1 VANRGKIK
9 LEIRI
14 KNSAGRYAFH
24 TAVVSSNGKLKPFAA
39 MVNGNQEVHPE
50 GVYHLRYTNE
60 NGKRVYERVGKD
72 ASEAL
77 NLLRRRQ
84 LGRESLAAGLKVVD
98 PTGNRTRIDD
108 AISLYLTRV
117 AISRSPKTQ
126 NEFNLFLL
134 QFQDLCSKV
143 FLEEI
148 NGDDLLLYAATLRD
162 QGLAARTVANRVA
175 RISCFL
181 RHHKIT
187 GLLEA
192 HEKPR
197 YVEREPKA
205 YNEADL
211 RGLFQACSKEQELI
225 FRFFLKSGCREQEV
239 AHLTYRDLDFVNKTV
254 TVVEKVVTGFRPKDR
269 QERTVPLPDDLMR
282 SLAERMAECKGKVLV
297 FPNSRGTVEGHF
309 LRMLKKIASRNGLN
323 CGECVNRKGLSCREH
338 PVCSKWQLHSF
349 RRSYATFHAE
359 AGVPV
364 RRIQKWLGHSS
375 LQVTMLYLDTAE
387 HRSARTRDWVNSSFA
402 SL

>member
-1 VANRGKIK
+1 VVANRGKIK

-24 TAVVSSNGKLKPFAA
+24 APVLSTNGNGKH
-39 MVNGNQEVHPE
+39 EVHLE

-60 NGKRVYERVGKD
+60 QGKRVYERIGKD
-72 ASEAL
+72 SAEAL

-84 LGRESLAAGLKVVD
+84 LGRESQAAGLKLVD
-98 PTGNRTRIDD
+98 PTDSRTRIDL

-117 AISRSPKTQ
+117 AISRSQRTQ
-126 NEFNLFLL
+126 NEFNLFLP
-134 QFQDLCSKV
+134 QFHDLCRKT
-143 FLEEI
+143 FLDQI
-148 NGDDLLLYAATLRD
+148 TGDDLLLYAAMLRE
-162 QGLAARTVANRVA
+162 QGLAARTIANRVA

-181 RHHKIT
+181 RHHKII

-205 YNEADL
+205 FNEVDL
-211 RGLFQACSKEQELI
+211 RALFSVCDAEEGLL
-225 FRFFLKSGCREQEV
+225 FRFFLYSGCREQEV

-254 TVVEKVVTGFRPKDR
+254 TVSEKATTGFRPKDR
-269 QERTVPLPDDLMR
+269 QERTVPLPDALMR
-282 SLAERMAECKGKVLV
+282 SLAECRNERKDAILV
-297 FPNSRGTVEGHF
+297 FPNKLGTVEGHF
-309 LRMLKKIASRNGLN
+309 LRKLKRIAFQNDLN
-323 CGECVNRKGLSCREH
+323 CNECVNRKGLSCREH
-338 PVCSKWQLHSF
+338 SVCSKWQLHSF

-359 AGVPV
+359 ASVPV

-375 LQVTMLYLDTAE
+375 LEVTLRYLDPAE
-387 HRSARTRDWVNSSFA
+387 HRSARTRDWVNTSFA
-402 SL
+402 AL